1 MYTLTIAQAI
11 RIALFTLCPLAQS
24 GFTATATDLFGTH
37 LIITDYGPVNIQVGT
52 ANEEKPSALAVG
64 SQYIFIRN
72 APLIRVLELMER
84 PIAPCPLT
92 AYSFG
97 RPPSDEVHPE
107 EKSIP
112 VNALLAETINF
123 KISCSDCY
131 LEDLQEV
138 AFNFL
143 QSKIRAGEK
152 SSTTLPLAKSS
163 Q

>member
-11 RIALFTLCPLAQS
+11 HIALFTLCPLAQS
-24 GFTATATDLFGTH
+24 GFTAITTDLFGNH
-37 LIITDYGPVNIQVGT
+37 LISTDYGPMNIQVGT
-52 ANEEKPSALAVG
+52 ANEEQTSALAVG

-72 APLIRVLELMER
+72 APLVRVLELMER

-97 RPPSDEVHPE
+97 APPSDEVHPKE
-107 EKSIP
+107 TSIP
-112 VNALLAETINF
+112 VNALLAEMINF
-123 KISCSDCY
+123 KISCSDCH

-143 QSKIRAGEK
+143 QSKIRAGKKEP
-152 SSTTLPLAKSS
+152 TTLP
-163 Q
+163 